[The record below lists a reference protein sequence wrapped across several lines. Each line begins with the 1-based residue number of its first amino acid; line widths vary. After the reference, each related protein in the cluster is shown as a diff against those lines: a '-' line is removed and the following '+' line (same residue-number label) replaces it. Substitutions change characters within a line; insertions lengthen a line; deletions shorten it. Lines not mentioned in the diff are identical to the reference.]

1 MSWLTATA
9 LWPPCYGMQQRQFA
23 RAAPTRPSSDEDP
36 RRLIRLIDELRAL
49 DLERRRQPVTSL
61 AFHELARRAE
71 AKAREVFAEA
81 AGGHAPALESA
92 GDPERRSASRPPH

>member
-1 MSWLTATA
+1 
-9 LWPPCYGMQQRQFA
+9 MQRQQFA
-23 RAAPTRPSSDEDP
+23 RAAPARRSDDDP

-61 AFHELARRAE
+61 AFRELARRTE

-81 AGGHAPALESA
+81 AGAGTQPQDAPGESA
-92 GDPERRSASRPPH
+92 RRSTH